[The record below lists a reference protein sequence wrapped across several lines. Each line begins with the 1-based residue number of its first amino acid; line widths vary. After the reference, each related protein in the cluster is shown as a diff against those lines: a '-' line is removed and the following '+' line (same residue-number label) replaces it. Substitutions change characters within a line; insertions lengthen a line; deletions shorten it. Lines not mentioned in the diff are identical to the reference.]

1 MTFDTKHL
9 LNWAT
14 WFRGIVIVLLGIA
27 LYYLLYYVVSVLAL
41 IQLVLTLILGAKNP
55 QLQGFGAM
63 LADFMSASL
72 RYVTFA
78 SDDPPPPFDQI
89 KM

>member
-14 WFRGIVIVLLGIA
+14 WLRGIVIVLLGIA

-55 QLQGFGAM
+55 QIQGFASM
-63 LADFMSASL
+63 LTDFMAASL
-72 RYVTFA
+72 RYVTFV